1 MRKFTTYW
9 AEVRLGLICLQK
21 RVVEV
26 KARMEL
32 KESPD
37 KGVFIKDLTINVVK
51 SSTEMER
58 YMTIGTENRLMIRCL
73 C

>member
-1 MRKFTTYW
+1 MRIWF
-9 AEVRLGLICLQK
+9 VSD
-21 RVVEV
+21 V

-51 SSTEMER
+51 SVAEMEK
-58 YMTIGTENRLMIRCL
+58 YM
-73 C
+73 

>member
-1 MRKFTTYW
+1 LPERNK
-9 AEVRLGLICLQK
+9 
-21 RVVEV
+21 EV

-51 SSTEMER
+51 SSVEMEK
-58 YMTIGTENRLMIRCL
+58 YMTIGTDNRLIIGYCIYRKVGGSNCNE
-73 C
+73 